1 MIKVIDKNVMPKS
14 FGNKGIKEVYKGD
27 SLLWEIK
34 EKIIVKLAETG
45 FFEFDGV
52 LKEGRTYH
60 FKIENLQVKSGM
72 SNPLLV
78 FHFDFNFITTVR
90 LDESGEATWKC
101 TKPVNQISTGKI
113 EFNGTR
119 MIITEI

>member
-34 EKIIVKLAETG
+34 EKIIVKLLESG

-60 FKIENLQVKSGM
+60 FKIENLQVISGM

-101 TKPVNQISTGKI
+101 TKPANQISTGKI